1 MGTLTIRKNFKF
13 DKEIVDKVGKILQ
26 ERNLNFTQFL
36 SHYFQAVIKDPA
48 LIDTVERK
56 SKQRTGN
63 FIGILDTKIG
73 NMDYKDMKKSHDEN
87 LS

>member
-13 DKEIVDKVGKILQ
+13 DKEIVDKVGNILQ

-36 SHYFQAVIKDPA
+36 SHYLQAVIKDPA
-48 LIDTVERK
+48 LIDTVEQK

-63 FIGILDTKIG
+63 FIGILDGKIG
-73 NMDYKDMKKSHDEN
+73 NVDYKDMKKSYN
-87 LS
+87 

>member
-1 MGTLTIRKNFKF
+1 MGTLTVRKNFKF
-13 DKEIVDKVGKILQ
+13 DKEIVDKVGNILQ

-48 LIDTVERK
+48 LIDTVEQK

-63 FIGILDTKIG
+63 FIGILDGKIG
-73 NMDYKDMKKSHDEN
+73 NIDYKDMKKSYNEN

>member
-1 MGTLTIRKNFKF
+1 MGTLSIRKNFKF
-13 DKEIVDKVGKILQ
+13 DKEIVDKVGYILK

-48 LIDTVERK
+48 LIDTVEQK

-63 FIGILDTKIG
+63 FIGILDGKIG
-73 NMDYKDMKKSHDEN
+73 NVDYKNMKKSHNEN

>member
-13 DKEIVDKVGKILQ
+13 DKEMVDKVANILQ
-26 ERNLNFTQFL
+26 ERNLSFTQFL
-36 SHYFQAVIKDPA
+36 SHYFQAVIKDPV

-63 FIGILDTKIG
+63 FIGILDGKIG
-73 NMDYKDMKKSHDEN
+73 NADYKDMKKSYNEN

>member
-13 DKEIVDKVGKILQ
+13 NKEIVDKVSNILQ

-36 SHYFQAVIKDPA
+36 SRYFQAVIKDPA
-48 LIDTVERK
+48 LIDTVEQK

-63 FIGILDTKIG
+63 FIGILDGKIG
-73 NMDYKDMKKSHDEN
+73 NIDYKDMKKSYNEN

>member
-1 MGTLTIRKNFKF
+1 MGTLSIRKNFKF
-13 DKEIVDKVGKILQ
+13 DKEIVDKVGHILK

-48 LIDTVERK
+48 LIDTVEQK

-63 FIGILDTKIG
+63 FIGILDGKIG
-73 NMDYKDMKKSHDEN
+73 NVDYKDMKKSHNEN